1 MPDGAYVN
9 AVNSGSCAEKAGL
22 KAGDII
28 TAINGVSVTTMEQ
41 LNRVKNQ
48 FTAGQTITLTIY
60 HGGVSSDVE
69 IILMD
74 RANA

>member
-1 MPDGAYVN
+1 MATPSRALR
-9 AVNSGSCAEKAGL
+9 A
-22 KAGDII
+22 
-28 TAINGVSVTTMEQ
+28 TPVTTMEQ

-48 FTAGQTITLTIY
+48 YTAGDTITLTIY
-60 HGGVSSDVE
+60 RGGVSSDVE